1 MLRVSIKDGEQLVH
15 SESTL
20 ETLLIELTYVI
31 GVLYGRI
38 KSARPEMAVAFRR
51 MLIQSII
58 DPQSPVWS
66 YDPAQSNGFSACIPI
81 KKRRIKS

>member
-58 DPQSPVWS
+58 DPNSPVWN
-66 YDPAQSNGFSACIPI
+66 YDPAQSSGFSACIPI
-81 KKRRIKS
+81 KKKEN